1 MTYYFGL
8 NDGDNEYAAASSTT
22 STTSKDI
29 EIVVN
34 NTNVGSRQELLNGLS
49 NLINFIVRS
58 NWPL

>member
-34 NTNVGSRQELLNGLS
+34 NANVGSRQELLNGLN